1 VLLTYDDC
9 QNFLEQVIRSLVEFP
24 EDLVVVQEE
33 QGGKAVLSVSVKK
46 SDVGRIIGKNGQV
59 IKALRAVLFAAKSDD
74 LLCDIFIKED
84 AL

>member
-1 VLLTYDDC
+1 MLLTYDDC

-24 EDLVVVQEE
+24 EDLVIVQEE
-33 QGGKAVLSVSVKK
+33 QAGKPVLSVSVKK
-46 SDVGRIIGKNGQV
+46 SDIGRIIGKNGQV
-59 IKALRAVLFAAKSDD
+59 IKALRAILFAAKSDS